1 MRGTSVYCARIAPG
15 HGCTGGR
22 AVVGTAGTL
31 SAAGVAGLAVV
42 DVLLFAV
49 GDVPALEHFV
59 RSAGADDVNR
69 HNDATRKPLSAM
81 AAKDFIAAALV
92 PLVPKERGLRPA
104 LSTIRVA

>member
-1 MRGTSVYCARIAPG
+1 MLPAQRFGDEWDGASAASAEQDRRDGHPSGIVPFGGDGGALRDRG
-15 HGCTGGR
+15 
-22 AVVGTAGTL
+22 
-31 SAAGVAGLAVV
+31 AGVANLAVV

-59 RSAGADDVNR
+59 RTAGADDVNH

-92 PLVPKERGLRPA
+92 CCA
-104 LSTIRVA
+104 

>member
-1 MRGTSVYCARIAPG
+1 MRGTSVYCTRIAPR

-31 SAAGVAGLAVV
+31 SAAGVAGFAVV

-49 GDVPALEHFV
+49 GDVPAVEHFV
-59 RSAGADDVNR
+59 RSAGADDVNH

-81 AAKDFIAAALV
+81 AAKDSIAAALGQ
-92 PLVPKERGLRPA
+92 LVPKDRGLRPA
-104 LSTIRVA
+104 LHTSRFA